1 MPDNPTISRRDLDFL
16 LYEWLDVA
24 SLTERE
30 RFADHSRESFDAVL
44 DLSEEIA
51 REKFA
56 PHYKTI
62 DSHEPHMLPDGSVE
76 MIPEV
81 GEALAAYAQ
90 SGFFAGAFDEKL
102 GGIQL
107 PTSVSRASMAIFT
120 SANVSTSGYPFL
132 TQANAAAII
141 AHGSADQID
150 KWVLPMLEGRY
161 FGTMCLSEPEAGSS
175 LADIQTRAE
184 AQPDGTY
191 RVFGRKM
198 WISGGDHELS
208 ENIVHLVLAKIP
220 GAPAGVKGISLF
232 IVPKHTVNDAG
243 DIDERNDVMLAGLNH
258 KMGFRG
264 TTNTALNFGDGQHTP
279 GGNAGAVG
287 YLVGEAHK
295 GLFYMF
301 HMMNEA
307 RIGVGLIATA
317 LGYTG
322 YLQSLEYARERL
334 QGRAVTAKNP
344 TSDQLAIIDHADVRR
359 MLLAQKSYAEGS
371 LALGLYCSDLVDRQ
385 NTAPDDAEKER
396 IRLLLEVLTP
406 IAKSWPS
413 QWCLAANDLAIQ
425 VHGGYG
431 YTRDYN
437 VEQLYRD
444 NRLNM
449 IHEGTH
455 GIQGLDLLGR
465 KVIME
470 NGAALDALTETI
482 RASLER
488 AKSTDDEPLA
498 GFAAEIDVRLDRVLE
513 VTRTIWD
520 GTSPDVALANAS
532 IYLEAVGHLVLAWI
546 WLEQNLTSLSKEGSF
561 YDGKRA
567 AAAYFRRYEL
577 PKIDAQL
584 DLLASLDRLT
594 VDLDPGW
601 F

>member
-1 MPDNPTISRRDLDFL
+1 M
-16 LYEWLDVA
+16 
-24 SLTERE
+24 
-30 RFADHSRESFDAVL
+30 
-44 DLSEEIA
+44 
-51 REKFA
+51 
-56 PHYKTI
+56 
-62 DSHEPHMLPDGSVE
+62 
-76 MIPEV
+76 
-81 GEALAAYAQ
+81 
-90 SGFFAGAFDEKL
+90 
-102 GGIQL
+102 
-107 PTSVSRASMAIFT
+107 
-120 SANVSTSGYPFL
+120 
-132 TQANAAAII
+132 
-141 AHGSADQID
+141 
-150 KWVLPMLEGRY
+150 
-161 FGTMCLSEPEAGSS
+161 
-175 LADIQTRAE
+175 
-184 AQPDGTY
+184 
-191 RVFGRKM
+191 
-198 WISGGDHELS
+198 
-208 ENIVHLVLAKIP
+208 
-220 GAPAGVKGISLF
+220 
-232 IVPKHTVNDAG
+232 PKHTVNDAG
-243 DIDERNDVMLAGLNH
+243 EIDERNDVTLAGLNH

-264 TTNTALNFGDGQHTP
+264 STNTALNFGDGPHTP
-279 GGNAGAVG
+279 GGAPGAIG
-287 YLVGEAHK
+287 YLVGEQHK

-322 YLQSLEYARERL
+322 YLQSLEYARGRL
-334 QGRAVTAKNP
+334 QGRTASAKDP
-344 TSDQLAIIDHADVRR
+344 SSPQAAIIDHADVRR
-359 MLLAQKSYAEGS
+359 MLIAQKSYAEGA

-385 NTAPDDAEKER
+385 DTAVDDAERER
-396 IRLLLEVLTP
+396 FRLLLDVLTP

-425 VHGGYG
+425 VHGGAG

-465 KVIME
+465 KVVME
-470 NGAALDALTETI
+470 NGAALDALTETV

-488 AKSTDDEPLA
+488 AKSVGDESLA
-498 GFAAEIDVRLDRVLE
+498 AFAAEIGVRLDRVLE

-546 WLEQNLTSLSKEGSF
+546 WLEQSLAALGKEGSF
-561 YDGKRA
+561 YEGKHV

-594 VDLDPGW
+594 VDLDPAW